1 MSDQSLTPNPP
12 AILATAPEPIMEAA
26 QTMSTAQ
33 ADPEMN
39 PVPVPEDI
47 AALHDRLY
55 ALECKVDGVW
65 GRVKSLFS
73 HLGLHA

>member
-1 MSDQSLTPNPP
+1 
-12 AILATAPEPIMEAA
+12 MEAA